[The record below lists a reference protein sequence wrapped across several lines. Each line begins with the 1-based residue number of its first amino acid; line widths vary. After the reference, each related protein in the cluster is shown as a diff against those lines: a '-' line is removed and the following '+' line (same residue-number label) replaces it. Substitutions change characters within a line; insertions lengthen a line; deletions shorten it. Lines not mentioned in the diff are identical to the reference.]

1 MAGDLSSRD
10 RDPSADSDPQPS
22 EPSNRSGQPDHLRS
36 FPGRPATLADRL
48 SDALEA
54 LEDAR
59 ERPTVMIAAVAFAAL
74 LVVGAWWY
82 GRDPAVRP
90 VEEMIPS
97 VRLQTTEGERQP
109 PSLVVVHVAGA
120 VRAPGVYT
128 LDDTARVIDALA
140 AAGGAAPDADVDQLN
155 LAALVVDG
163 LQIRVPVVGEV
174 LPAPVDGA
182 ATGPVD
188 LNRASAAEL
197 ETLPGVGPAIAAAI
211 VAFRDET
218 GPFRTVD
225 DLLEVPGIGPAK
237 LAGLLDAVVVR

>member
-1 MAGDLSSRD
+1 MAGDLSARD
-10 RDPSADSDPQPS
+10 RDPSADSDPQSS
-22 EPSNRSGQPDHLRS
+22 EPSNRSGQPDRLGS
-36 FPGRPATLADRL
+36 FPGRPSTLADRL
-48 SDALEA
+48 SDAVEA

-59 ERPTVMIAAVAFAAL
+59 ERPMVMITAVAIAAV
-74 LVVGAWWY
+74 LVVGAWWS

-120 VRAPGVYT
+120 VHSPGVYA

-174 LPAPVDGA
+174 LSAPVEGA

-188 LNRASAAEL
+188 LNRASAAQL
-197 ETLPGVGPAIAAAI
+197 ETLPGIGPSIAAAI
-211 VAFRDET
+211 VAFRDES
-218 GPFRTVD
+218 GPFLTVD